1 MCGIAGYFLDEAP
14 KEPSVLEKMT
24 RTLAHRGPD
33 GEGFFRESGTGL
45 GHRRLSII
53 DLEGGAQPIFNEDG
67 SVAVIF
73 NGEIYNFKA
82 LRARLEEKGHRFKTR
97 SDTEVIVHLYEDE
110 GESFL
115 PKLNGIFAF
124 ALYDRKRG
132 TLLLARDPLGV
143 KPLYYAKVSGGIVF
157 GSELKAI
164 LAFPGFDNS
173 PDLEALASFLT
184 CEYVPAPLTAY
195 KSASKLLPGHLLL
208 ASHGGIQTKSYW
220 QWKLPV
226 ALPAGS
232 SARAELLRDTVF
244 EAVKGQ
250 LVSDVPLGLFLSGG
264 VDSSVVAACMK
275 RAGGEVRSFS
285 IGFED
290 PSFDE
295 SVYAREAAN
304 HLGLTH
310 NEQLFTERELVAEVP
325 HLLASL
331 DEPFADPSVFP
342 TALLSRFTRQQV
354 TVALGGDG
362 GDELFAGYPT
372 YWVHSRYG
380 LYRALWGPARRA
392 ALTLADRLL
401 PVSHAN
407 LTLPYK
413 LRKFRDGAELEMP
426 GRHLAWLGA
435 WPPGAIARLMPE
447 LKPGPATA
455 PVDWMPSAPANDPVT
470 KAQWLDL
477 HTYLL
482 EDILA
487 KVDRATM
494 MASLEARVPL
504 LDPAVVRLA
513 FSLAPEERLKG
524 RRGKHLLKEAF
535 ARDFP
540 PGFLDRPKKGFGIPM
555 ARWLCGPLKP
565 FAEELL
571 SGDVL
576 GRVPFLDPK
585 EPRRL
590 WHEHLAMK
598 ADHRKP
604 LWTILCLLEWWR
616 RHER

>member
-1 MCGIAGYFLDEAP
+1 MCGIAGYFLNEPP
-14 KEPSVLEKMT
+14 KEPTVLEKMT
-24 RTLAHRGPD
+24 GTLAHRGPD
-33 GEGFFRESGTGL
+33 GEGFFRDGGTGF

-53 DLEGGAQPIFNEDG
+53 DVQGGAQPIFNEDD
-67 SVAVIF
+67 SVVVIL
-73 NGEIYNFKA
+73 NGEIYNFKE
-82 LRARLEEKGHRFKTR
+82 LRVNLEEKGHRFKTL

-110 GESFL
+110 GENFL

-124 ALYDRKRG
+124 ALYDRKKRM
-132 TLLLARDPLGV
+132 LLLARDPLGV
-143 KPLYYAKVSGGIVF
+143 KPLYYARVSSGVVF

-164 LAFPGFDNS
+164 FAFPGFDKS

-195 KSASKLLPGHLLL
+195 KSASKLLPGHSLL
-208 ASHGGIQTKSYW
+208 ASHSGIQTKSYW
-220 QWKLPV
+220 RWELPEE
-226 ALPAGS
+226 LPQGPK
-232 SARAELLRDTVF
+232 ARAELLRERVYV
-244 EAVKGQ
+244 AVSSQ

-264 VDSSVVAACMK
+264 VDSSIVAACMK

-295 SVYAREAAN
+295 SVYAREAAK
-304 HLGLTH
+304 HLCLTH
-310 NEQLFTERELVAEVP
+310 NEQLFTERELISEVP
-325 HLLASL
+325 GVMASL
-331 DEPFADPSVFP
+331 DEPFADPSIFP
-342 TALLSRFTRQQV
+342 TALLSRFTRRQV

-380 LYRALWGPARRA
+380 LYKALWGPARRA

-413 LRKFRDGAELEMP
+413 LRKFRDGAELQMP
-426 GRHLAWLGA
+426 DRHLAWLGA

-447 LKPGPATA
+447 LKPRPTTA
-455 PVDWMPSAPANDPVT
+455 PVAWIPPAPAHDPVT
-470 KAQWLDL
+470 EAQWLDL

-487 KVDRATM
+487 KVDRASM

-504 LDPAVVRLA
+504 LDPTVVRLA
-513 FSLAPEERLKG
+513 FSLAPDERLKG
-524 RRGKHLLKEAF
+524 KRGKHLLKEAF

-571 SGDVL
+571 SDDAL
-576 GRVPFLDPK
+576 ERVPFLDPA

-590 WHEHLAMK
+590 WREHLAMK

-616 RHER
+616 RQ